1 MASRPR
7 GNVSRKELRW
17 TIEPASIEFGTAQN
31 TLRKGLSQAHVACG
45 SDGCFTTAQ
54 ICEGLFGVMRQEKI
68 KTQRELTRRY
78 LLENQITEAEVLMR
92 SEVSKGLAMIAD
104 AMTSRIMA
112 SQLSRSAKEDLLK
125 DLASIPLVL
134 KDVAHGQSRLL
145 NGKGAHNA
153 NGQDES

>member
-1 MASRPR
+1 
-7 GNVSRKELRW
+7 
-17 TIEPASIEFGTAQN
+17 
-31 TLRKGLSQAHVACG
+31 
-45 SDGCFTTAQ
+45 
-54 ICEGLFGVMRQEKI
+54 MRQEKI

-134 KDVAHGQSRLL
+134 NVGI
-145 NGKGAHNA
+145 
-153 NGQDES
+153 